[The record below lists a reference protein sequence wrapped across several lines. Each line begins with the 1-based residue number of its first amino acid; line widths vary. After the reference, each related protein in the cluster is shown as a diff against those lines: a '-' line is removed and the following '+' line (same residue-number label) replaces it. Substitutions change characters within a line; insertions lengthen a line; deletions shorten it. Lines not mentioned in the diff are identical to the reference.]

1 MTSKYAAHSE
11 AAAWTGI
18 INNFTLAI
26 FKGVVGLLCDSK
38 ALIGDALYSA
48 SEAAEGLSG
57 KIQLPGFKERSIQ
70 RGRYMKSSKEGD
82 PLLTIMFTVFLLM
95 GALQMAIS
103 AIKEMSIGDVTAPDY
118 MSGVTVVI
126 AVALK
131 EAVFQYQ
138 YRQSKKYEEE
148 QGSAFLE
155 TRRFSL
161 YSSIALLIGVFGSM
175 AGGALNIEGLLYLDP
190 AAGLLIAC
198 FVLWRGYRMVTSSI
212 YGTLVQ
218 ELQDE
223 DAASFIE
230 TVQRVHGV
238 IMVEDLRAHE
248 QGHYVAVEAKICVNP
263 RITVIEAKDIANRA
277 KVLLMHRFSHVSD
290 VNIHVIPYDP
300 VYPYKSNHEN
310 SNTDIPTLLQ

>member
-1 MTSKYAAHSE
+1 MTSKYDAHSE

-57 KIQLPGFKERSIQ
+57 KIQLPGFKEHSLQRERSV
-70 RGRYMKSSKEGD
+70 RSSKEGD
-82 PLLTIMFTVFLLM
+82 PLLIIMFTVFLLM
-95 GALQMAIS
+95 GALQIAIS
-103 AIKEMSIGDVTAPDY
+103 SIKQMSIGDVKAPAY

-138 YRQSKKYEEE
+138 FRQSKKHGEEL
-148 QGSAFLE
+148 GRAFLE

-161 YSSIALLIGVFGSM
+161 YSSIAVLIGVFGSM
-175 AGGALNIEGLLYLDP
+175 AGGALGIEGLLYLDP

-198 FVLWRGYRMVTSSI
+198 FVLWRGYRMVVTSI
-212 YGTLVQ
+212 YGTLAQ

-223 DAASFIE
+223 DAVSFVE

-238 IMVEDLRAHE
+238 IMVQDLRAHE
-248 QGHYVAVEAKICVNP
+248 QGHYVTVEAKICVNP

-277 KVLLMHRFSHVSD
+277 KALLMHRFSHVSD
-290 VNIHVIPYDP
+290 VNIHVLPYDP

-310 SNTDIPTLLQ
+310 SNTDMPTLLQ